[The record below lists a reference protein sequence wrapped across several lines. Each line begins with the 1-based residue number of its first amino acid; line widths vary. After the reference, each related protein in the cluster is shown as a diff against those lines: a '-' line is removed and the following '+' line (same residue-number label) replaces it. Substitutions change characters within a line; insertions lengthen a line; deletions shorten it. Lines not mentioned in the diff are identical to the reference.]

1 MARSPVIWSGA
12 VLALLSVLSA
22 AVAGEENGFEL
33 RDHLNRTWRNECVRF
48 RLNDA
53 QWKHAQAG
61 RALVGPDGRPT
72 LYQLLPA
79 ATPQDRAVEFL
90 ADLNAF
96 EVRTYRFTSEPA
108 KPTTDLAVEETDTTV
123 KITNKLTGIV
133 LPKILK
139 GGGPIQQIRLNSGKW
154 VGSSSLT
161 SNLEVT
167 SYAVEIVARG
177 PVFAEAV
184 CRVGWGERSRWELRV
199 RLNANEPVILVDETC
214 AYQGEAAAFVLSL
227 SEGFAA
233 EELLFRYGRQAIG
246 KNATWKVEKGE
257 VFLLEPWLRW
267 WERDRQGACFGVYN
281 RQDQDLIAVAARQAG
296 SWVDPQISLEKQ
308 GRPQVPVT
316 RTDKGLQLTFALRN
330 TGRKWMI
337 CALQTDECLAVLQDK
352 NACKSPLPY
361 QYLIKHGHFPL
372 DAVKDYAL
380 RWQGDHD
387 NYPRLFIKKADMAK
401 RRQTGADAARHEQA
415 IARYLRDPNPLNQFT
430 MEGPLSAYYA
440 TGNAEIAR
448 YLASNAARALQEC
461 VDALVKQDGIPL
473 GSAPHHF
480 SNIPASMAMA
490 DAILASEQVSP
501 ELRERLLAQ
510 VAFLGYTLSRPDY
523 WSPERGYAANPNM
536 TTSVYGYL
544 ATAACCIP
552 SHPLAATWVKSAMT
566 ELKNQLD
573 TWADSNGG
581 WLEAPHYA
589 MVSYDQILGAF
600 LMAHNAGFNDY
611 LYDPKMK
618 SVIQWFGKISTPPD
632 SRLGGSRHLPC
643 IGNTYLNEPTGE
655 FGTLA
660 YLWRERDPPFAAQM
674 QWLHRQY
681 KSYSYPGI
689 GGAYPALAGYRGILQ
704 DPSIPE
710 QAPGW
715 KSELFPE
722 TGVILRN
729 TFPCERETQLHL
741 IAGRNHAHYDDDSGS
756 ITVWGKGRILADD
769 FGYYGCAPPDDHSLL
784 DSPVARGTMQVQAF
798 VPSDRCDYVR
808 GTKQSQTRQVL
819 FVKDGDPLKPNY
831 FVISDTLNAAAPFTW
846 RLWCTAAEVTPAG
859 RLATV
864 SGKEDVDMDVYFV
877 WPAQVALKTE
887 ERTRRSGCGLD
898 AQGRAGAMSSTQI
911 GLLAACQQE
920 KALTVVLYPRL
931 KTEAAATF
939 TPLAD
944 GKGVMV
950 KSAAGTDYVF
960 LSTTPFS
967 FAEGPVKFSGTVGLA
982 QLRGGKPVLCLPAV
996 GTLDA
1001 QGERLEREG
1010 GAPANPKPVPTPS
1023 SGRNP

>member
-1 MARSPVIWSGA
+1 MAKLAAVCEGA
-12 VLALLSVLSA
+12 VLALMLALGTA
-22 AVAGEENGFEL
+22 AGGEADGFEL
-33 RDHLNRTWRNECVRF
+33 RDYLNRTWRNECVRF

-61 RALVGPDGRPT
+61 HALVAPDGRPT
-72 LYQLLPA
+72 PYQVLPGA
-79 ATPQDRAVEFL
+79 NAGERAIEFP

-96 EVRTYRFTSEPA
+96 ETRSFRFTTDQA
-108 KPTTDLAVEETDTTV
+108 KPTTDLAIEETDAAV
-123 KITNKLTGIV
+123 KLSNKLTGIA
-133 LPKILK
+133 LSKTLK

-161 SNLEVT
+161 SDQEVT
-167 SYAVEIVARG
+167 SYAVEVTARG

-184 CRVGWGERSRWELRV
+184 CRVGWGEQSRWELRV
-199 RLNANEPVILVDETC
+199 RLNANEPVVLVDENC
-214 AYQGEAAAFVLSL
+214 AYPGKAAAFALSL

-233 EELLFRYGRQAIG
+233 EELLFRYGRNAIG
-246 KNATWKVEKGE
+246 KNATWKIEPGE
-257 VFLLEPWLRW
+257 VFFLEPWLRW

-281 RQDQDLIAVAARQAG
+281 RQDPDLLAVAARQAG
-296 SWVDPQISLEKQ
+296 AWVDPQIGQEKQ

-330 TGRKWMI
+330 AGRKWMI
-337 CALQTDECLAVLQDK
+337 CALQKDECLAVLQEKD
-352 NACKSPLPY
+352 ACKSPLPY

-372 DAVKDYAL
+372 NAVKDYVL
-380 RWQGDHD
+380 RWQGDHE
-387 NYPRLFIKKADMAK
+387 NHPRLFVKKADLAK
-401 RRQTGADAARHEQA
+401 RDKGDAAKHERA
-415 IARYLRDPNPLNQFT
+415 IAGYLRDPNPLNQFT
-430 MEGPLSAYYA
+430 MDGPLNAYYA
-440 TGNAEIAR
+440 TGNAELAR
-448 YLASNAARALQEC
+448 YLAKNAARSLQEC

-473 GSAPHHF
+473 GSAPHHL
-480 SNIPASMAMA
+480 SAIPASIAMA
-490 DAILASEQVSP
+490 DAIMASAETAP
-501 ELRERLLAQ
+501 EARERLLGQ

-536 TTSVYGYL
+536 TTSVRGYL
-544 ATAACCIP
+544 ATVACCIP
-552 SHPLAATWVKSAMT
+552 SHPLAAAWAKDAMA

-573 TWADSNGG
+573 NWADSNGG

-600 LMAHNAGFNDY
+600 LMAHNAGFNEY
-611 LYDPKMK
+611 LYEPKMK
-618 SVIQWFGKISTPPD
+618 SVMQWFGKISTPPD

-660 YLWRERDPPFAAQM
+660 YLWREKDPAFAAQM

-689 GGAYPALAGYRGILQ
+689 GGAYPALAGYRSILQ
-704 DPSIPE
+704 DASIPE
-710 QAPGW
+710 QAPAW

-729 TFPCERETQLHL
+729 TFPCDRETQLHL

-784 DSPVARGTMQVQAF
+784 DSPVARGTMQVRTF
-798 VPSDRCDYVR
+798 VPAERCDYVL
-808 GTKQSQTRQVL
+808 GVKQAQTRQVL
-819 FVKDGDPLKPNY
+819 FVKDADPAKPNY
-831 FVISDTLNAAAPFTW
+831 FVIADTLAAAAPFTW
-846 RLWCTAAEVTPAG
+846 RLWCTAAKVTPAG

-864 SGKEDVDMDVYFV
+864 SGKEDVDMEVYFV
-877 WPAQVALKTE
+877 SPAQVEPKTE
-887 ERTRRSGCGLD
+887 ERTRTSGSGMN
-898 AQGRAGAMSSTQI
+898 AEGRWGPMATMQT
-911 GLLAACQQE
+911 GLLVTCPQE
-920 KALTVVLYPRL
+920 KTLTAVLYPRM
-931 KTEAAATF
+931 KAEAAASF

-950 KSAAGTDYVF
+950 KSGAGTDYVF

-967 FAEGPVKFSGTVGLA
+967 FAEGPVKFSGTVGVA
-982 QLRGGKPVLCLPAV
+982 QLREGKPVLCLPAE
-996 GTLDA
+996 GTLEA
-1001 QGERLEREG
+1001 QGERLQREG
-1010 GAPANPKPVPTPS
+1010 TAAPAAK
-1023 SGRNP
+1023 

>member
-1 MARSPVIWSGA
+1 MAKLPA
-12 VLALLSVLSA
+12 VCSCAILALLPVLSTA
-22 AVAGEENGFEL
+22 AAGEEDGFEL
-33 RDHLNRTWRNECVRF
+33 RDYLNRTWRNECVRF

-53 QWKHAQAG
+53 QWKRAQAG
-61 RALVGPDGRPT
+61 HTLVGADGRSV

-79 ATPQDRAVEFL
+79 ADPQDRVIEFL
-90 ADLNAF
+90 ADLDAF
-96 EVRTYRFTSEPA
+96 ETRRYHFTPEQA
-108 KPTTDLAVEETDTTV
+108 KPVTDLVVEETDAAV
-123 KITNKLTGIV
+123 KLSNKFTGIA
-133 LPKILK
+133 LSKTLK
-139 GGGPIQQIRLNSGKW
+139 TGGPIQQIRLNSGKW
-154 VGSSSLT
+154 VGASSLA
-161 SNLEVT
+161 SDQEVT
-167 SYAVEIVARG
+167 SYAVEVTARG

-184 CRVGWGERSRWELRV
+184 CRVGWGEQSRWELRV
-199 RLNANEPVILVDETC
+199 RLNANEPVVLVDESCT
-214 AYQGEAAAFVLSL
+214 YRGKAAAFALSL
-227 SEGFAA
+227 ERGFAA
-233 EELLFRYGRQAIG
+233 DELLFRYGRNAIG
-246 KNATWKVEKGE
+246 KNATWKIEPGE
-257 VFLLEPWLRW
+257 VFILEPWLRW

-281 RQDQDLIAVAARQAG
+281 RQDPDLIAIAARQAG
-296 SWVDPQISLEKQ
+296 AWVDPQINLEKQ
-308 GRPQVPVT
+308 GRPQAPVT
-316 RTDKGLQLTFALRN
+316 RTDKGLLLTFALKN
-330 TGRKWMI
+330 AGRKWMI
-337 CALQTDECLAVLQDK
+337 CALQKDECLAVLQDK
-352 NACKSPLPY
+352 NAYKSPLPY

-372 DAVKDYAL
+372 NVVKDYVL

-387 NYPRLFIKKADMAK
+387 NYPRLFIKKADIAK
-401 RRQTGADAARHEQA
+401 RRQTGADAAKHQQA
-415 IARYLRDPNPLNQFT
+415 IAGYLRDPNPLNQFT

-448 YLASNAARALQEC
+448 YLANSAARALQEC
-461 VDALVKQDGIPL
+461 VDGLVKQDGIPL

-480 SNIPASMAMA
+480 SNIPPSIAMA
-490 DAILASEQVSP
+490 DAIMASEQTSP

-536 TTSVYGYL
+536 TTSVNGYL
-544 ATAACCIP
+544 ATVACCIP
-552 SHPLAATWVKSAMT
+552 SHPRAATWVKNAMA

-573 TWADSNGG
+573 NWADGNGG

-618 SVIQWFGKISTPPD
+618 SVMQWFGKISTPPD

-660 YLWRERDPPFAAQM
+660 YLWREKDPAFAAQM

-704 DPSIPE
+704 ETSIPE
-710 QAPGW
+710 QAPAW

-798 VPSDRCDYVR
+798 VPSDRCDYVL
-808 GTKQSQTRQVL
+808 GAKQSQTRQIL
-819 FVKDGDPLKPNY
+819 FVKDADPSKPNY
-831 FVISDTLNAAAPFTW
+831 FVIADTMSAAAQFTW
-846 RLWCTAAEVTPAG
+846 RLWCTAEKVTLAD
-859 RLATV
+859 RLAAA
-864 SGKEDVDMDVYFV
+864 SGKEDVDMDVFFV
-877 WPAQVALKTE
+877 LPAQVALKTE
-887 ERTRRSGCGLD
+887 ERTRTSGCGLN

-911 GLLAACQQE
+911 GLVAACQQE
-920 KALTVVLYPRL
+920 KLLTAVLYPRM
-931 KTEAAATF
+931 KAEPAASF

-950 KSAAGTDYVF
+950 KSGAGTDYVF

-967 FAEGPVKFSGTVGLA
+967 FQEGPVKFSGTVGMA
-982 QLRGGKPVLCLPAV
+982 QLRGGKPVLCLPAE
-996 GTLDA
+996 GTLEAD
-1001 QGERLEREG
+1001 GERLQRDG
-1010 GAPANPKPVPTPS
+1010 GRKSAP
-1023 SGRNP
+1023 

>member
-1 MARSPVIWSGA
+1 MAKFPAICCGA
-12 VLALLSVLSA
+12 VLALLPVLST
-22 AVAGEENGFEL
+22 AVAKEENGFEL
-33 RDHLNRTWRNECVRF
+33 RDYLNRTWRNECVRF

-53 QWKHAQAG
+53 QCKHAQAG
-61 RALVGPDGRPT
+61 HALVGPDGRPT

-79 ATPQDRAVEFL
+79 ADPRERAIEFL

-96 EVRTYRFTSEPA
+96 EARSYRFTPDKA
-108 KPTTDLAVEETDTTV
+108 TLATDLVVEETDAAV
-123 KITNKLTGIV
+123 KLTNKLTGIV
-133 LPKILK
+133 LPKTLNA
-139 GGGPIQQIRLNSGKW
+139 GGPIQQIRLNSGKW

-167 SYAVEIVARG
+167 SYAVEITARG

-184 CRVGWGERSRWELRV
+184 CRVGWGEQSRWELRV
-199 RLNANEPVILVDETC
+199 RLNAGEPVILVDESC
-214 AYQGEAAAFVLSL
+214 AYKGKAAAFVLSL
-227 SEGFAA
+227 SEGFSA

-246 KNATWKVEKGE
+246 KNAAWKIEPGE
-257 VFLLEPWLRW
+257 VFILEPWLRW

-281 RQDQDLIAVAARQAG
+281 RQDPDLIAFGARHAG
-296 SWVDPQISLEKQ
+296 AWVDPQIGLDKQ

-316 RTDKGLQLTFALRN
+316 RTDNGVQLAFALSN
-330 TGRKWMI
+330 AVRKWMI
-337 CALQTDECLAVLQDK
+337 CALQKDECLAVLQDK
-352 NACKSPLPY
+352 NAFKSPLPY
-361 QYLIKHGHFPL
+361 QYLVKHGHFPL
-372 DAVKDYAL
+372 NVVKDYVL

-387 NYPRLFIKKADMAK
+387 NHPRLFIKKADMAK
-401 RRQTGADAARHEQA
+401 RRQTGADAAKHEQA
-415 IARYLRDPNPLNQFT
+415 IARYTRDPNPLNQFN

-448 YLASNAARALQEC
+448 YLASSAARALQEC
-461 VDALVKQDGIPL
+461 VDALVKQDGIPF

-480 SNIPASMAMA
+480 SNIPASIAMA
-490 DAILASEQVSP
+490 DAILASDQVSP

-544 ATAACCIP
+544 ATVACCIP
-552 SHPLAATWVKSAMT
+552 SHPQAAAWVKNAMA

-600 LMAHNAGFNDY
+600 LMAHNAGFNNY

-632 SRLGGSRHLPC
+632 SRLAGSRHLPC
-643 IGNTYLNEPTGE
+643 IGNTYLSEPTSA

-660 YLWRERDPPFAAQM
+660 YLWREKDPPFAAQM

-689 GGAYPALAGYRGILQ
+689 GGAYPALAGYRAILQ
-704 DPSIPE
+704 DSSIPE
-710 QAPGW
+710 QAPAW
-715 KSELFPE
+715 TSELFPE

-756 ITVWGKGRILADD
+756 LTVWGKGRILADD
-769 FGYYGCAPPDDHSLL
+769 FGYYGCAPSDDHSLL
-784 DSPVARGTMQVQAF
+784 DSPVARGIMQVQAF
-798 VPSDRCDYVR
+798 VPSDRCDYVL
-808 GTKQSQTRQVL
+808 GTKQSQTRQIL
-819 FVKDGDPLKPNY
+819 FVKDNDPLRPNY
-831 FVISDTLNAAAPFTW
+831 FVIADTLNAAAPFTW
-846 RLWCTAAEVTPAG
+846 RLWCTAAKVTLAG
-859 RLATV
+859 PLAAI
-864 SGKEDVDMDVYFV
+864 SGKEDVDMDVFFV
-877 WPAQVALKTE
+877 SPAQVTLKTE

-898 AQGRAGAMSSTQI
+898 AQGRAGAMPSTQI
-911 GLLAACQQE
+911 GLLVACQQE
-920 KALTVVLYPRL
+920 KLLTAVLYPRM
-931 KTEAAATF
+931 KTEAAPSF
-939 TPLAD
+939 TPLAG

-950 KSAAGTDYVF
+950 KSGAGTDYIF
-960 LSTTPFS
+960 LCAAPFS

-982 QLRGGKPVLCLPAV
+982 QLRGGKPVLCLPAA
-996 GTLDA
+996 GTLEA

-1010 GAPANPKPVPTPS
+1010 GTPASPKPLPTPS
-1023 SGRNP
+1023 PGRDP